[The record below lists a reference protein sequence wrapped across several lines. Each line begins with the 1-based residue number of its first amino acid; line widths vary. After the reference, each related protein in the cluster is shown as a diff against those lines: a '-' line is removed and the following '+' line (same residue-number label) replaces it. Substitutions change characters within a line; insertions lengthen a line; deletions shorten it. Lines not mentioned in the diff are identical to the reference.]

1 MTSPARKPASI
12 FDWADIVSQPRSSV
26 GPIAV
31 PDATPVLET
40 IAVLDAIAVLP
51 QTSTAQRSLI
61 AAAPRASVVRAISGP
76 GL

>member
-1 MTSPARKPASI
+1 LIGQTPSRSRDQAS
-12 FDWADIVSQPRSSV
+12 D
-26 GPIAV
+26 PIAV
-31 PDATPVLET
+31 PDAIPVLET